1 MASKTAK
8 TASDASSPLLH
19 PSLYE
24 GRAVAPVTKAELQ
37 TILEFFA
44 AGINQSAPIDPA
56 PTDPA

>member
-8 TASDASSPLLH
+8 TASDESSPLLH

-44 AGINQSAPIDPA
+44 AGINQSAP
-56 PTDPA
+56 TDPA